1 MLPGMALARRFSLLI
16 VTAVAL
22 LGCPDAGPRYA
33 TSDEARDAAAAA
45 RDEAR
50 AARDARD
57 AARALKAAG
66 LAEDARKQAE
76 ALAGPAPAAEVGS
89 GTPAAV
95 LEARRAAREARD
107 LAQEAD
113 ERARLEAQRAGLVA
127 RAYRPA
133 RAAALGGSFTALA
146 HAARQADA
154 KGLDALPEQV
164 RDAALAAG
172 RWAEGTTGRAP
183 RPDGTPDWAGVAA
196 DMDALAAAPPR
207 GVGVTLTLGFLAL
220 GRPTLALLE
229 ADALDP
235 AAADDPVERLALH
248 LLRGLALNG
257 AGYRRLALLEVEAG
271 LDGSGLQ
278 GVEVGGLTVSGAQVL
293 GGAHL
298 ALAAFHLREEDHAA
312 ADRELAL
319 ALRAW
324 PESPVA
330 TYLTGEQ
337 LLASGERERAA
348 ASLEAAVAGGGEDA
362 EWLAAQLAARAR
374 GIRDGTVD
382 ADDGLLG
389 DPAFLA
395 RLALHALWKAAER
408 SPEAARVRAE
418 ADRARALCADLLGR
432 LPRLE

>member
-1 MLPGMALARRFSLLI
+1 MTPTRRLCLLV
-16 VTAVAL
+16 VTAAAL
-22 LGCPDAGPRYA
+22 LGCPDGRPRYA
-33 TSDEARDAAAAA
+33 TSEEARAAAAAA

-57 AARALKAAG
+57 AERALKAAT
-66 LAEDARKQAE
+66 LAEDALRQAE
-76 ALAGPAPAAEVGS
+76 ALAGAAPVDSATTPLGEV
-89 GTPAAV
+89 
-95 LEARRAAREARD
+95 RRAAREARD
-107 LAQEAD
+107 LAREAD

-154 KGLDALPEQV
+154 KGLEALPEQV

-172 RWAEGTTGRAP
+172 RWAEEATGRAP
-183 RPDGTPDWAGVAA
+183 RPDGAPDWAGIAA

-207 GVGVTLTLGFLAL
+207 GIGVSLTLGFLAL

-235 AAADDPVERLALH
+235 AAAADPLERLALH

-389 DPAFLA
+389 DPVFLA

>member
-1 MLPGMALARRFSLLI
+1 MHRRLLL
-16 VTAVAL
+16 VAL
-22 LGCPDAGPRYA
+22 TFAAALSGCPDAGPRYA
-33 TSDEARDAAAAA
+33 SPDEARAAAAAA
-45 RDEAR
+45 RDEAL

-57 AARALKAAG
+57 PARAQEAADR
-66 LAEDARKQAE
+66 AQDALRQAE
-76 ALAGPAPAAEVGS
+76 ALAGAAPVDTTTSPLGEV
-89 GTPAAV
+89 
-95 LEARRAAREARD
+95 RRAAREARD

-127 RAYRPA
+127 RAYRA
-133 RAAALGGSFTALA
+133 GRAAALAGSFTALGR
-146 HAARQADA
+146 AARQADA
-154 KGLDALPEQV
+154 RGLDALPEQI

-172 RWAEGTTGRAP
+172 RWAEATTGRAP
-183 RPDGTPDWAGVAA
+183 RPDGAPDWAGVAA

-207 GVGVTLTLGFLAL
+207 GVGVSLTLGFLAL
-220 GRPTLALLE
+220 GRPRLALLE

-235 AAADDPVERLALH
+235 AAAADPTERLALH

-271 LDGSGLQ
+271 LDGSGLR
-278 GVEVGGLTVSGAQVL
+278 GVEVGGLTVSAAQLL

-298 ALAAFHLREEDHAA
+298 VLAALHLREEDHAA

-330 TYLTGEQ
+330 TYLTGER

-348 ASLEAAVAGGGEDA
+348 ASLEAAVEGEGEDA

-408 SPEAARVRAE
+408 SPQAARARAE